1 VNPAAA
7 GGTTGKRW
15 PEIAHRAAQRGL
27 DGDALISERPGQL
40 TALASDA
47 VAGGATR
54 LVVVGGDGSVNEVV
68 NGIADAHGVE
78 LAVIPRG
85 TGWDFV
91 RTFDIPRDLDAA
103 VDVALTGSVRE
114 IDLGAVTYRTWGGE
128 DARSVF
134 ANVASAGISGAIA
147 QRANQSSKALGGKVS
162 YYWAT
167 LAVFVG
173 WQTGEMRV
181 TVDGESR
188 NGKMIDAVVCNG
200 RYLGGG
206 MMMCPAAE
214 PDDGVFDVLLIG
226 DVTKRDLLLVLPK
239 TYKGNHLPHPRL
251 ELLRGKVVTV
261 ESGEPLPIELDGEQ
275 PGTTPARFEVLP
287 RALRLRVPA
296 TS

>member
-7 GGTTGKRW
+7 GGSTGRRW
-15 PEIAHRAAQRGL
+15 PEIAHRAAARGL
-27 DGDALISERPGQL
+27 QGEALISDRPGHL
-40 TALASDA
+40 AALAAEA
-47 VAGGATR
+47 VAGGATL

-68 NGIADAHGVE
+68 NGIAGAQGVD

-91 RTFDIPRDLDAA
+91 RTYGIPRDLDQA
-103 VDVALTGSVRE
+103 VDVALGRNVRE
-114 IDLGAVTYRTWGGE
+114 IDAGSVTYRAWDGRE
-128 DARSVF
+128 ASARF

-147 QRANQSSKALGGKVS
+147 QRANESSKALGGKVS

-181 TVDGESR
+181 TVDGDTR
-188 NGKMIDAVVCNG
+188 TGRMIDAMVCNG
-200 RYLGGG
+200 RYVGGG
-206 MMMCPAAE
+206 MMMCPDAE

-226 DVTKRDLLLVLPK
+226 DVTKRDLLFVLPK
-239 TYKGNHLPHPRL
+239 TYRGKHLPHPRL
-251 ELLRGKVVTV
+251 ELLRGSVVTV
-261 ESGEPLPIELDGEQ
+261 DADEPLPLELDGEQ

-287 RALRLRVPA
+287 RALRLRVPRE
-296 TS
+296 S